1 MTLQHLDSAIAFA
14 VIMLG
19 ASLLITVLTQT
30 ISTLLNMRAKDLQ
43 RALCDLVTTLHPGES
58 AKAEELA
65 RAILQHPLLS
75 ETRFGRWGK
84 FLQKY
89 ELWIAG
95 AAGALMFLGVLVFRH
110 FECSGPVL
118 STGALLGALAA
129 YVAQQSSKFT
139 GLATALRLEEFRE
152 MLTLMSEKGP
162 EATKPVAAA
171 VSKALS
177 AGETA
182 EARFQQIQGLTQ
194 MGRESMTKLADILR
208 GDGSDKVLAQLVNV
222 ALAGVGTAEQREKGL
237 HELKGLLNPG
247 LHAAADKLKALADA
261 ELELEAEAAALA
273 DRAEA
278 TVDSKLKELEVLFN
292 AAMDR
297 ASQRF
302 TAHSR
307 VWTIGFSIALA
318 FFVHLD
324 AIALLKQLSSDAEL
338 RAKLVASSDAMM
350 KQADKILAPAA
361 SSAAPAGS
369 AAPAASAEKPPECVQ
384 RHPMVPAIYAAALS
398 CPTQVPNL
406 SGGDAGPFPTRE
418 DALEHI
424 EKHATADADKSL
436 AIYRSNLN
444 ALLQGSQVSQLFDN
458 AASIN
463 GQLSRAG
470 IDLLPAPYELRL
482 PSQRELPG
490 VLVAAALLSLG
501 APFWFNLLKTMT
513 NLRPLVATR
522 EENDRNTKAK
532 ARAVVKGVTS

>member
-1 MTLQHLDSAIAFA
+1 MDSAIAFA

-43 RALCDLVTTLHPGES
+43 RALCDLVTTLHPGET

-75 ETRFGRWGK
+75 ETRVGRWGK

-89 ELWIAG
+89 QWWIAG
-95 AAGALMFLGVLVFRH
+95 GVGALMFLGVLVFRH

-129 YVAQQSSKFT
+129 YVAQQSSQFT

-222 ALAGVGTAEQREKGL
+222 ALAGVGTPEQREKGL

-350 KQADKILAPAA
+350 KQADKILAPPSAPA
-361 SSAAPAGS
+361 ESATAPVGSAAAPAQ
-369 AAPAASAEKPPECVQ
+369 KPPECVQ
-384 RHPMVPAIYAAALS
+384 RHPTVPAIYAAALS

-424 EKHATADADKSL
+424 EKHATADADKSV